1 VVDFPPESRSR
12 TVIAV
17 ASNKGG
23 VGKTTV
29 ATNLAI
35 YLRALHEDLPVLV
48 VGLDDQA
55 VLDRMFRVH
64 PPVVGEGNLKHGF
77 AERSL
82 DRVIQLGQY
91 GIHFV
96 PTAPDLDALKARAA
110 DPGTLRRILDVTHF
124 EGVILLDTKSD
135 LEALTRN
142 ALLAA
147 DLVIIPVSDR
157 ASFEEAEKLFEILAR
172 IAPGGRRGRVL
183 FTLVDRRT
191 RMPGEERDVH
201 DALLEAV
208 DARGWPHFETQ
219 LSRSPRVETL
229 NSAGSAPGSILHGA
243 RGTAAHRELR
253 QLAEEVSKLLALGA
267 GRWPA
272 VRGGPERSGPGA
284 ARISGWKGLV
294 LRGFGARE

>member
-1 VVDFPPESRSR
+1 M
-12 TVIAV
+12 

-35 YLRALHEDLPVLV
+35 YLRALYEDLPVLV

-55 VLDRMFRVH
+55 VLDRMFRLRPAVS
-64 PPVVGEGNLKHGF
+64 GEGNLKHAF

-110 DPGTLRRILDVTHF
+110 DPGTLSRILGNTQF
-124 EGVILLDTKSD
+124 EGVVILDTKSD
-135 LEALTRN
+135 VEALTRC
-142 ALLAA
+142 ALVAA
-147 DLVIIPVSDR
+147 DLVIVPVADR
-157 ASFEEAEKLFEILAR
+157 ASFEEAEKVLGILR
-172 IAPGGRRGRVL
+172 RLAPGRDRGRVL

-191 RMPGEERDVH
+191 RLPGEERDLH

-208 DARGWPHFETQ
+208 DARGWARFQTQ
-219 LSRSPRVETL
+219 ISRSPRVESL
-229 NSAGSAPGSILHGA
+229 NSADQAPGSILHGA

-253 QLAEEVSKLLALGA
+253 ELAEEVGKLLVLGSSRRVSSA
-267 GRWPA
+267 SI
-272 VRGGPERSGPGA
+272 PERRPLSGG
-284 ARISGWKGLV
+284 RVSGWKGLV
-294 LRGFGARE
+294 LRGLGGREQGS